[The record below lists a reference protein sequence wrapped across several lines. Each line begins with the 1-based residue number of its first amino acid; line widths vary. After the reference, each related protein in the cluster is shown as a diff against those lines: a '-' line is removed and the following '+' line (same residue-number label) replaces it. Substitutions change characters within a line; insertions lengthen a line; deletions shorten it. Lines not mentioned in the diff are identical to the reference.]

1 MRSKKEM
8 WEMSSP
14 KPEPS
19 FVVEA
24 GRMRPRRTPGLAALP
39 ALACLIASGT
49 ASAQVDTNPPLQNV
63 MLLVDTSGSM
73 EYATDGSKVTCDQ
86 VDATLTTEGKAASQK
101 NRWTQ
106 LVEVLTGDITNFSCY
121 TQDRASVSF
130 RDEFR
135 LAGVDPYDYNYHVP
149 YHRIVSGSGATG
161 CTIGAGVVDTN
172 PFLWGATPWKYHL
185 YNNVGTACGTF
196 QQAETGLLD
205 AYRDRVRFGLM
216 TFDAAVDA
224 GTGLTG
230 SKADYPTANAGNWSY
245 FVDWRANPTCSSNAS
260 CAKGRPAGCA
270 TSSNMEV
277 GARNAS
283 APPWEGRM
291 VPFGSPVADIAD
303 VRTTNQRIQQVLT
316 AVRPFGATPINGLL
330 NDARDFF
337 RSDLDDDYVS
347 GTSCDIKTGVGC
359 FGPSKDGFVA
369 QGCRKNHIILLTDG
383 EPNLDLRP
391 TCEGTTAGIAGVC
404 PYTDK
409 SFEIVRDLAQPAGG
423 KVPIQ
428 TYVIGFAVSNV
439 DAGQPSPVDCS
450 KISTKGTGGAG
461 DTFDPQGLCG
471 ASMAPKLATCCTLAK
486 IAFYGGSTNAHFVSN
501 ATELRAAMASIL
513 RGIDAK
519 ISTRTMPVFSGAAND
534 SLGGAYSFYSSF
546 RSDRADIWSGVLE
559 RQRTKC
565 VAQASGAATI
575 ITPTDLPI
583 DPALGDKFSE
593 NVAAADGSH
602 PRTFYTVLPDVVA
615 GLQWADR
622 SIRPNIP
629 VANPDGAGIQSG
641 TLVTG
646 TNADFFAP
654 KIPATAMKVSKS
666 ACTDKPVPATDTACA
681 AMFMKWELAVD
692 NTPYVKRSDPF
703 GAIYHSTPVLVG
715 APSEFLRD
723 ESYTQFVA
731 DQAKRP
737 PMLYTATTDGQ
748 LHAFKVDVSPADK
761 TDTFTI
767 DKKVNNEL
775 WSFFPPAALPRI
787 PSQYPGTEQVITD
800 GLPVVKNV
808 VFVRSAADAKSGGGS
823 AQWRTVLVSGFGGGG
838 PGYFA
843 LDVTNPVIKQSDPN
857 SGPKMLWQLTTDAQ
871 GNRLFGKRGG
881 TPAIATL
888 FFGPGGIDPKEYAVA
903 ILPGG
908 DSDSPLTG
916 SCPQL
921 GQAGPSSLVDSTKPA
936 RNLVRCWAKDP
947 ARSLTIV
954 RLDTGEIVRSFRADE
969 DGPATIAGRSHD
981 AFGKDT
987 KLNAPISGQ
996 PIPFPAMGGEVSD
1009 RAFVGDRDG
1018 MLWRADFASPNPQEW
1033 KMDLFFDAFTGQGP
1047 TDGQPIATAPILSV
1061 DRVGNVSVA
1070 FSTGDQE
1077 TFLATTGMKNYQWS
1091 IVEKP
1096 TGTPPV
1102 FKSEAQWSLLLR
1114 DGERISGPMSL
1125 FASTLYYTTYLPAP
1139 FGGAQN
1145 CSAGQSRICAVH
1157 YLLPRGSAGEG
1168 GAIARPL
1175 LNTETDPC
1183 LQFGESVIFGAGITQ
1198 KPTCNQETTYND
1210 PYLGSGTH
1218 TALTNVNPGT
1228 FELKVQTG
1236 PSGSKPVGGET
1247 NVRTIPLQA
1256 PLTSTRIDS
1265 WAAVVE

>member
-1 MRSKKEM
+1 
-8 WEMSSP
+8 MSSP
-14 KPEPS
+14 MPERS
-19 FVVEA
+19 FVSRADKE
-24 GRMRPRRTPGLAALP
+24 RPLRTAGLAALSL
-39 ALACLIASGT
+39 LACLTASG
-49 ASAQVDTNPPLQNV
+49 AANAQIDTNPPLQNV

-73 EYATDGSKVTCDQ
+73 EYATDGTKVACDQ
-86 VDATLTTEGKAASQK
+86 VDATLTTETKATSQK

-106 LVEVLTGDITNFSCY
+106 LVEVLTGDVTNYSCY
-121 TQDRASVSF
+121 TQDRGSVGF

-135 LAGVDPYDYNYHVP
+135 LGGIDSYDYNYHVP
-149 YHRIVSGSGATG
+149 YHRIVSGTGATG
-161 CTIGAGVVDTN
+161 LCTMGAGVVDTN
-172 PFLWGATPWKYHL
+172 PFLWGTTPWKYHA
-185 YNNVGTACGTF
+185 YNSVGTACTNF

-224 GTGLTG
+224 GTGL
-230 SKADYPTANAGNWSY
+230 SANKADFATANAGNWSY
-245 FVDWRANPTCSSNAS
+245 FLDWRSNPTCTSNAS
-260 CAKGRPAGCA
+260 CAKGRPGGCA
-270 TSSNMEV
+270 ASSNMEV

-316 AVRPFGATPINGLL
+316 SVRPFGATPINGLL

-337 RSDLDDDYVS
+337 RSDVDDDYVS
-347 GTSCDIKTGVGC
+347 GTSCDTKTGVGC

-369 QGCRKNHIILLTDG
+369 QGCRKNYMILLTDG

-391 TCEGTTAGIAGVC
+391 SCEGTTGGIAGVC
-404 PYTDK
+404 PYTDR
-409 SFEIVRDLAQPAGG
+409 SFEIVKDLAEPTSG
-423 KVPIQ
+423 KVPIK
-428 TYVIGFAVSNV
+428 TYVIGFAVSTV

-461 DTFDPQGLCG
+461 DTFDPKGLCG
-471 ASMAPKLATCCTLAK
+471 ASMDPKLSTCCTLAK
-486 IAFYGGSTNAHFVSN
+486 IAFYGGSTNAYFVSN

-519 ISTRTMPVFSGAAND
+519 ISTRTMPVFAAAMND

-546 RSDRADIWSGVLE
+546 RADQADVWSGVLE

-565 VAQASGAATI
+565 VPQASGSATV
-575 ITPTDLPI
+575 ITPTELPI
-583 DPALGDKFSE
+583 DSSLGDKFSD
-593 NVAAADGSH
+593 NVAAADSTH
-602 PRTFYTVLPDVVA
+602 PRTFYTVIPDVVA
-615 GLQWADR
+615 GLQWSDR
-622 SIRPNIP
+622 SIRPSIP
-629 VANPDGAGIQSG
+629 VTNPDGIGTQSG

-646 TNADFFAP
+646 TNSNFFAP
-654 KIPATAMKVSKS
+654 KIPATAMKISKS
-666 ACTDKPVPATDTACA
+666 ACTDKPVPSTDDACA
-681 AMFMKWELAVD
+681 TMFMKWELAVD
-692 NTPYVKRSDPF
+692 NTPYVKRGDAF
-703 GAIYHSTPVLVG
+703 GAIYHSTPTLVG

-737 PMLYTATTDGQ
+737 PMLYMATTDGQ
-748 LHAFKVDVSPADK
+748 LHAFKVDVSPNDK

-800 GLPVVKNV
+800 GMPVVKNV
-808 VFVRSAADAKSGGGS
+808 VYVRSAADAKSGGGS

-843 LDVTNPVIKQSDPN
+843 LDFTSPVIKQNDAN
-857 SGPKMLWQLTTDAQ
+857 TGPKMLWQLTTDAT

-888 FFGPGGIDPKEYAVA
+888 FFGAGGIDPKEYAVA

-908 DSDSPLTG
+908 DSD
-916 SCPQL
+916 
-921 GQAGPSSLVDSTKPA
+921 GPRVGPCAQRTAVDLVDGTKQA
-936 RNLVRCWAKDP
+936 RTQVRCWNSDP

-954 RLDTGEIVRSFRADE
+954 RLDTGEIIRSFRDDD
-969 DGPATIAGRSHD
+969 DGPASVLPRSHD
-981 AFGKDT
+981 NFGKDL
-987 KLNAPISGQ
+987 KLPAPISGQ
-996 PIPFPAMGGEVSD
+996 PIPFPSMGGEVSD

-1018 MLWRADFASPNPQEW
+1018 MMWRVDFSSPNPQEW
-1033 KMDLFFDAFTGQGP
+1033 KMQLFFDAFTGQAYG
-1047 TDGQPIATAPILSV
+1047 DGQPIATPPILSV
-1061 DRVGNVSVA
+1061 DRTGNVTVA

-1077 TFLATTGMKNYQWS
+1077 TFLATGGMKNYLWS
-1091 IVEKP
+1091 LVEKP
-1096 TGTPPV
+1096 SGTPPV
-1102 FKSEAQWSLLLR
+1102 FKSEAQWSLLLK

-1125 FASTLYYTTYLPAP
+1125 FASTLYYTTFLPAP
-1139 FGGAQN
+1139 FGGTQN
-1145 CSAGQSRICAVH
+1145 CSAGQSRICGVH
-1157 YLLPRGSAGEG
+1157 YLLPRGNAGDG
-1168 GAIARPL
+1168 GAVARPL

-1183 LQFGESVIFGAGITQ
+1183 LQFGESIIFGAGITQ

-1210 PYLGSGTH
+1210 PYLGSGQHST
-1218 TALTNVNPGT
+1218 LTNVNPGT

-1236 PSGSKPVGGET
+1236 PGGNRPVGAET
-1247 NVRTIPLQA
+1247 NVRTIPLQS
-1256 PLTSTRIDS
+1256 PLTTTRIDS